1 MQRQSILNL
10 IVTVLQNVAWV
21 ECMDNSAKLARN
33 FEETG
38 ISSAPHASC
47 ETRNQIVAAG
57 FNAALAVDD
66 NIWREGLYRSADSPQ
81 DISAGPLVYM
91 SARA

>member
-1 MQRQSILNL
+1 MN
-10 IVTVLQNVAWV
+10 
-21 ECMDNSAKLARN
+21 NSAKLARN

-66 NIWREGLYRSADSPQ
+66 NVWREGLYRSADSPRTYRPVLRCMCQ
-81 DISAGPLVYM
+81 LEHND
-91 SARA
+91 ARSHTYGLLSLYEGR